1 MMSCNQRI
9 VFFLWP
15 LLFLQVSG
23 QIVYQ
28 SHLFPKVGKPRQLI
42 QEGRVR
48 LVGDLSSAGR
58 VEIYHDGQWGTVCDD
73 GWDLVEAQVVCR
85 QLGFP
90 GAVSAVQGGRYGEG
104 SGSIWLDDLK
114 CKGSE
119 SLLSECSFKGWGVSD
134 CSHKEDAG
142 VVCQSGTN
150 TTNLL
155 GFPVDH
161 SLGLSDDL
169 GLLFDREDG
178 CDFNIIVQDLS
189 EESQTT
195 FCVHRVILM
204 IFPELNI
211 TNDTSNMTVDISQS
225 CHSHVPR
232 FLRYLYT
239 RRIDVSSESA
249 QCLHQLAFIFGVK
262 KLMEDVGRVF
272 TALIPEDSSFQTQL
286 SMFEYSLRTGDLV
299 LQENVLQ
306 YLSWNCEFLISSP
319 VWSTISFHMMDALLQ
334 RSDLVLKDEA
344 YLLEALGRWIQVKG
358 DEISQEQQAG
368 LLSHIRFPLIPV
380 DKLYDLQFSS
390 SVLHKSHEKLFLTG
404 LLSGFQFNS
413 LPFYKIRSHLDN
425 TTSVY
430 LPRIYTG
437 DAWSV
442 FMNVSS
448 YKNPHY
454 YNNDGRYRSFS
465 TPAHPSALYREQN
478 VQWQAQ
484 VFNNFQEC
492 LNSGFRCN
500 SLPVARILPTGNQE
514 RYTSRIRYNNRL
526 ILTCKK
532 KNNVFHVQDFKN
544 NIAVIPVNSSMNAN
558 ILSIQFSV
566 DNSLGLSGDLGL
578 LFDREDGCDFSITV
592 RDLGEESQLT
602 FCVHRMILMSFPELN
617 ITKDSDNLT
626 VDISQSCQSHV
637 PGFLRY
643 LYTRRIDVSSES
655 AQCLHQLAFIFG
667 VKKLMED
674 VGRVFTALIPED
686 SSFQTQLSMFEY
698 SLRTGDLVLQEN
710 VLQYL
715 SWNCEFFISSPVWS
729 TISFHMMDALL
740 QRSDLVLKDE
750 AYLLEA
756 LERWIQVKGDEISQE
771 QQAGLLSHIRFPLIP
786 VDKLYDLQFSS
797 SVLHK
802 NQEILYL
809 TGLLS
814 GFEFNSLAFSKIR
827 SHLDNTTSEYLPRIY
842 TGDDWCVFINDTTI
856 VYPYYNY
863 YGQSSRYQIFYT
875 PEHPSALYKDKR
887 FQWQAWVYLTFQEC
901 SNYGVSCNSLPTARL
916 TGYQYSNSDTIRY
929 SNKLI
934 LSCKNENNVFH
945 VQDFKNDLVEIP
957 GNSTMGWS
965 NPCPD
970 SYNFRFVV
978 SPQYI

>member
-1 MMSCNQRI
+1 MVMYVI
-9 VFFLWP
+9 WTL
-15 LLFLQVSG
+15 LLFHVSA
-23 QIVYQ
+23 QHWTPLDEQ
-28 SHLFPKVGKPRQLI
+28 LMPKR
-42 QEGRVR
+42 EGRVR

-73 GWDLVEAQVVCR
+73 GWDLAEAQVVCR

-90 GAVSAVQGGRYGEG
+90 GAISADQGGRYGEG
-104 SGSIWLDDLK
+104 SGSIWLDDMN

-119 SLLSECSFKGWGVSD
+119 SLLSECCFKGWGVTD

-142 VVCQSGTN
+142 VVCQT
-150 TTNLL
+150 
-155 GFPVDH
+155 D
-161 SLGLSDDL
+161 
-169 GLLFDREDG
+169 
-178 CDFNIIVQDLS
+178 
-189 EESQTT
+189 
-195 FCVHRVILM
+195 
-204 IFPELNI
+204 
-211 TNDTSNMTVDISQS
+211 
-225 CHSHVPR
+225 
-232 FLRYLYT
+232 
-239 RRIDVSSESA
+239 
-249 QCLHQLAFIFGVK
+249 
-262 KLMEDVGRVF
+262 
-272 TALIPEDSSFQTQL
+272 
-286 SMFEYSLRTGDLV
+286 
-299 LQENVLQ
+299 
-306 YLSWNCEFLISSP
+306 
-319 VWSTISFHMMDALLQ
+319 
-334 RSDLVLKDEA
+334 
-344 YLLEALGRWIQVKG
+344 
-358 DEISQEQQAG
+358 
-368 LLSHIRFPLIPV
+368 
-380 DKLYDLQFSS
+380 
-390 SVLHKSHEKLFLTG
+390 
-404 LLSGFQFNS
+404 
-413 LPFYKIRSHLDN
+413 
-425 TTSVY
+425 
-430 LPRIYTG
+430 
-437 DAWSV
+437 
-442 FMNVSS
+442 
-448 YKNPHY
+448 
-454 YNNDGRYRSFS
+454 
-465 TPAHPSALYREQN
+465 
-478 VQWQAQ
+478 
-484 VFNNFQEC
+484 
-492 LNSGFRCN
+492 
-500 SLPVARILPTGNQE
+500 
-514 RYTSRIRYNNRL
+514 
-526 ILTCKK
+526 
-532 KNNVFHVQDFKN
+532 
-544 NIAVIPVNSSMNAN
+544 AN

-655 AQCLHQLAFIFG
+655 APCLHQLAFIFG

-842 TGDDWCVFINDTTI
+842 IGDDWCVFINDTTI

-929 SNKLI
+929 TNKLI